1 MGAPD
6 FDPGRYDAFVFDL
19 DGTVWLGPQAPIEGA
34 REFLDGCR
42 ERGASV
48 AFATNAIVHTPET
61 LSAQLV
67 QLGLARPA
75 EPVVTSGTVIVRT
88 LLAEGTTR
96 VAGVIPVQLAEALL
110 QAGITVVSPNEVTVD
125 EFGPVGTDRALVLAS
140 SRDATV
146 GAIERLGRLARA
158 GHRTYISSKDPG
170 FPIVGGIEPGGGV
183 LFAALTAMYDVDATV
198 LGKPSPQYAAV
209 VADAVGGRDRR
220 ILVCGDSQRADVG
233 IADALGCDSVLL
245 TGHSVRPIDG
255 ALPPPTFV
263 ADSLADTFLPYER
276 DAHTAGRS

>member
-1 MGAPD
+1 MGALD
-6 FDPGRYDAFVFDL
+6 FDPTGYDAFVFDL
-19 DGTVWLGPQAPIEGA
+19 DGTVWLGPQAPIDGA

-42 ERGASV
+42 ERGATV

-67 QLGLARPA
+67 QLGLAHPD

-88 LLAEGTTR
+88 LLAEGTTL
-96 VAGVIPVQLAEALL
+96 VAGVIPVQLTEALL
-110 QAGITVVSPNEVTVD
+110 QAGIAVVSPSDVTVD

-140 SRDATV
+140 SRDATL
-146 GAIERLGRLARA
+146 GAIERLGRLAIA
-158 GHRTYISSKDPG
+158 GHRTYISSKDAG

-183 LFAALTAMYDVDATV
+183 MFAALTAMYDVDATV
-198 LGKPSPQYAAV
+198 LGKPSAQYAAI

-233 IADALGCDSVLL
+233 IAHALGCDSVLL
-245 TGHSVRPIDG
+245 TGHSVRPIHDD
-255 ALPPPTFV
+255 LPPPTYV
-263 ADSLADTFLPYER
+263 ARSLADPLLRYDRE
-276 DAHTAGRS
+276 AHAAGRP